1 MNAPIANTSATTP
14 VVGHSHQHESA
25 RAQVLGVAPYLDDL
39 PELRG
44 TLYAAPILSTI
55 AHGTLHGVDTAA
67 ALAMPG
73 VEDIE
78 FDPPRMGDFARAA
91 EFD

>member
-1 MNAPIANTSATTP
+1 MNAPVPQLNTNTSG
-14 VVGHSHQHESA
+14 VVGQSNIHESA

-44 TLYAAPILSTI
+44 TLYAAPILSTV
-55 AHGTLHGVDTAA
+55 AHGTLHSVDSSQ

-73 VEDIE
+73 VH
-78 FDPPRMGDFARAA
+78 GVVLAA
-91 EFD
+91 